1 LSAIKSILL
10 HVDHSTQIARRVAAA
25 VRLSEHFG
33 AHLDAQYCVM
43 AGMQLYPML
52 GLPVDVQRSLV
63 DRDEERRRAARI
75 IVDRA
80 AETSERVTWV
90 EEVVASAAQF
100 AARARYA
107 DLCILGQDDPDDA
120 ESVDVWRGFAAD
132 VVVASGQPCL
142 VLPWIPPPPA
152 IGRRVI
158 IAWSST
164 CEAAR
169 AVTAALPF
177 LRAAEDVRLIGCGQ
191 YARREL
197 AALQQRLQ
205 HHAIRTST
213 LALEKDDNGVGDMLL
228 SEAAARGA
236 DLLVMGCYGHSRAR
250 EWTLG
255 GTTKSIFQA
264 MTVPVLMSH

>member
-1 LSAIKSILL
+1 
-10 HVDHSTQIARRVAAA
+10 
-25 VRLSEHFG
+25 
-33 AHLDAQYCVM
+33 M
-43 AGMQLYPML
+43 AWA
-52 GLPVDVQRSLV
+52 
-63 DRDEERRRAARI
+63 EEA
-75 IVDRA
+75 
-80 AETSERVTWV
+80 
-90 EEVVASAAQF
+90 VASAAQF

-107 DLCILGQDDPDDA
+107 DLCILGQEDPDDGQ
-120 ESVDVWRGFAAD
+120 SVDVWRGFAAD

-158 IAWSST
+158 IAWSNT

-177 LRAAEDVRLIGCGQ
+177 LRTAEDVRLIGCGP

-197 AALQQRLQ
+197 AALQRRLG

-213 LALEKDDNGVGDMLL
+213 LALEKDDEGVGDLLL
-228 SEAAARGA
+228 SEAASRGA

>member
-1 LSAIKSILL
+1 MSTIQSILL
-10 HVDHSTQIARRVAAA
+10 HVDHSAQIARRVAAA

-43 AGMQLYPML
+43 GGMQLYPML
-52 GLPVDVQRSLV
+52 RLPVDVQRSMV
-63 DRDEERRRAARI
+63 DHDEQRRRAARN

-80 AETSERVTWV
+80 RETSKQVTWV
-90 EEVVASAAQF
+90 EEAVASPAHF

-120 ESVDVWRGFAAD
+120 ESADVWRGFAAD

-142 VLPWIPPPPA
+142 VLPWIPPPPV

-164 CEAAR
+164 REAAR

-177 LRAAEDVRLIGCGQ
+177 LRTAEDVHLIGCGP

-197 AALQQRLQ
+197 AALQQRLDY
-205 HHAIRTST
+205 HAIRTST
-213 LALEKDDNGVGDMLL
+213 LALEKEANGVGATLL

-255 GTTKSIFQA
+255 GTTKSILQA